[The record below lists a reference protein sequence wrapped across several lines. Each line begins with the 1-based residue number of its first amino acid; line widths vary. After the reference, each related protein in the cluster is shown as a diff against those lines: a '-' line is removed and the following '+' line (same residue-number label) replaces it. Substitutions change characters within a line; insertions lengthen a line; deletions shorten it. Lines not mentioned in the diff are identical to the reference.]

1 MKFAYFITDHGFGH
15 LMRELPVMR
24 ELIRRGHKV
33 TVVTGVQQAEVTD
46 EYLDHK
52 AEIIVENTDAGLVVI
67 PGSLIIDIDATVA
80 KIREHINKWESLI
93 EKSVDADAYVI
104 DICPWAVMAAKRK
117 GIRSFLMTNFTWVE
131 QYEPF
136 VPAELVDR
144 YRDAYRQADKVI
156 FFDLAN
162 EASRKFL
169 GEGFEVGFSARPFD
183 PVKVRE
189 IRDAHDKPVV
199 VITCGASNSGFD
211 FDIDVSRLPYSFIVT
226 RALKL
231 IGDNVEYLD
240 PKTNNT
246 QDYVAAADYCIAKAG
261 WSTVS
266 EFVTAGVRTALLE
279 RDDTPEDTMTINQL
293 KDRKL
298 AISIKVDELKDIGKV
313 IEKMDSFEWSDKIYE
328 NDYSKIAGLIEN
340 NTKQEI

>member
-1 MKFAYFITDHGFGH
+1 MKFAYYITDHGFGH

>member
-33 TVVTGVQQAEVTD
+33 TVVTGLQQAEVTD

-162 EASRKFL
+162 EASRNFL

-183 PVKVRE
+183 PVKVKE
-189 IRDAHDKPVV
+189 IRDAHDKPIV

-328 NDYSKIAGLIEN
+328 NDYSKISGLIEN
-340 NTKQEI
+340 NTKQEK

>member
-33 TVVTGVQQAEVTD
+33 TVVTGLQQAEVTD

-52 AEIIVENTDAGLVVI
+52 AESIVENTDAGLVVI

-136 VPAELVDR
+136 VPADLVDR

-183 PVKVRE
+183 PVKVKE
-189 IRDAHDKPVV
+189 IRDAHDKPIV

-266 EFVTAGVRTALLE
+266 EFVTAGVRTALFE

-328 NDYSKIAGLIEN
+328 NDYSKIADIIEN
-340 NTKQEI
+340 NTKQEK

>member
-33 TVVTGVQQAEVTD
+33 TVVTGLQQAEVTD

-93 EKSVDADAYVI
+93 EKSLDADAYVI

-183 PVKVRE
+183 PVKVKE
-189 IRDAHDKPVV
+189 IRDAHDKPIV

-328 NDYSKIAGLIEN
+328 NEYSKISGLIEN
-340 NTKQEI
+340 NTKQEK